1 MQSLK
6 VFGQKLKLISL
17 KLYKKILLISGVT
30 LMVGLTSLWLIG
42 KQISFNRDF
51 AKVLY
56 DRYGNIIQASVSK
69 DEQWRMHCD
78 QAMPAHLKKAILLFE
93 DEYFYKHPGVNP
105 LSILKAMKANFKA
118 KKVVRG
124 GSTITMQ
131 LARISQGNKAR
142 SYVQKT
148 KEIVLSF
155 ALELLYTKEEIL
167 NLYGQYAPFGGN
179 VVGYCAASWKYFEKP
194 ASQLSW
200 AEVASLAVL
209 PNAPAKIFPGQD
221 QSSFLRKRNFLLHK
235 LEAKDHF
242 DKLSLK
248 LALKED
254 LPNRIYHF
262 EARAP
267 HLHQYLKSA
276 KASNIL
282 STVDG
287 NLQAKAIETLD
298 HYGRTYSS
306 SGINN
311 LSAII
316 LDNHSGEV
324 LSYVGNRD
332 HSANQTNRDVDI
344 NQAERSPG
352 STLKPLLY
360 GLAFDDGIIS
370 PGSLM
375 EDVPI
380 FLNGFSPQNYDR
392 TFSGLIKSSDA
403 LTQSLNI
410 PAVNLLQEYGVQLF
424 IDQLVS
430 MGFENTDKDDDHYG
444 LSLILGSNE
453 VSLMELARAYMNLA
467 RTVSKKA
474 ALEPS
479 FQLNNRHQRDHKFP
493 ISSVSARQILEILTE
508 VKRPRQRDGWEHF
521 NSKQKLAWKTGTSF
535 GNRDAWA
542 VGVLPSY
549 TIVVWV
555 GNASGEGRKGL
566 TGLSKAG
573 PILFS
578 LVDLL
583 PREDWF
589 GPILHDYKTTEVC
602 LHSAFKLGPHCS
614 AGKIVQVAK
623 DAGQLKTCQYH
634 AHFVLDSTR
643 NYQISSRCYDVAK
656 GIDTNMFVLKPRIN
670 HYLKLA
676 KGQDFSAP
684 KMHPDCVNNS
694 HQLAIIYPPSESRV
708 LLPREIN
715 NEHQGL
721 ISKAATANSQDTLFW
736 FVDNDFIQ
744 YTVNDHSLLIH
755 NLEIGK
761 HAIAVSSISGAQT
774 TTVFEVIDE

>member
-1 MQSLK
+1 MMMI
-6 VFGQKLKLISL
+6 GLI
-17 KLYKKILLISGVT
+17 
-30 LMVGLTSLWLIG
+30 SLWLIG
-42 KQISFNRDF
+42 KQITFNNDY
-51 AKVLY
+51 AQVLY
-56 DRYGNIIQASVSK
+56 DRNGKIIQASVSK

-78 QAMPAHLKKAILLFE
+78 QPMPEHLKKAIVLFE
-93 DEYFYKHPGVNP
+93 DEYFYKHIGVNP
-105 LSILKAMKANFKA
+105 LSIIKAMKANFKA
-118 KKVVRG
+118 RKVVRG

-142 SYVQKT
+142 TYAQKT
-148 KEIVLSF
+148 KEILLSF
-155 ALELLYTKEEIL
+155 AIELVYTKEEIL

-235 LEAKDHF
+235 LEAKNHF
-242 DKLSLK
+242 DRLSLK

-254 LPNRIYHF
+254 LPNEIFHF
-262 EARAP
+262 EAIAP
-267 HLHQYLKSA
+267 HLHQYLKSS
-276 KASNIL
+276 KASNII
-282 STVDG
+282 STIDG
-287 NLQAKAIETLD
+287 NLQAKAIGTLD
-298 HYGRTYSS
+298 HYSRTYSS

-311 LSAII
+311 VSAII
-316 LDNHSGEV
+316 LDNHSGQV
-324 LSYVGNRD
+324 LSYIGNRD

-344 NQAERSPG
+344 IQAERSPG

-360 GLAFDDGIIS
+360 GLAFDDGIIC
-370 PGSLM
+370 PASLM

-392 TFSGLIKSSDA
+392 TFSGLTKSRDA

-430 MGFENTDKDDDHYG
+430 MGFENTDMDDDHYG

-453 VSLMELARAYMNLA
+453 VSLIELAGAYMNLA
-467 RTVSKKA
+467 RSASNKT
-474 ALEPS
+474 ALVPS
-479 FQLNNRHQRDHKFP
+479 LILNNRNQIKYKFA
-493 ISSVSARQILEILTE
+493 ISSVSALQILEILTE
-508 VKRPRQRDGWEHF
+508 VKRPRQREGWEHF

-583 PREDWF
+583 PYEDWF
-589 GPILHDYKTTEVC
+589 GPILQDYKTTEIC
-602 LHSAFKLGPHCS
+602 HDSGYKLGPHCS
-614 AGKIVQVAK
+614 SGKIIQVGRLK
-623 DAGQLKTCQYH
+623 GQLKTCPYH

-676 KGQDFSAP
+676 NGHDFSAP
-684 KMHPDCVNNS
+684 KTHPDCINNIN
-694 HQLAIIYPPSESRV
+694 QLAIIYPPSESRV

-715 NEHQGL
+715 NEQQAL

-744 YTVNDHSLLIH
+744 YTVDDHSLLIH
-755 NLEIGK
+755 NLEIGE
-761 HAIAVSSISGAQT
+761 HSIAVSSISGAKT
-774 TTVFEVIDE
+774 TTVFEVIEE